1 MKVELNKFQHI
12 LWKYSELY
20 PKNFY
25 NLGLSFHLSSHLQK
39 DLLHQACTYLVQ
51 SVDSLHA
58 ILIQENGK
66 LWLETQNS
74 TKIDYQLAEGTQS
87 IDICESDMQTFTRK
101 TFDLFTEHPIRFKLY
116 ELTDNSF
123 MFVIVFHHICI
134 DGISVILLIIGIQY

>member
-12 LWKYSELY
+12 LWEYAELY
-20 PKNFY
+20 PKKFY

-66 LWLETQNS
+66 L
-74 TKIDYQLAEGTQS
+74 
-87 IDICESDMQTFTRK
+87 
-101 TFDLFTEHPIRFKLY
+101 
-116 ELTDNSF
+116 
-123 MFVIVFHHICI
+123 
-134 DGISVILLIIGIQY
+134 